1 MAFQNFSPA
10 RGFWGSQWVGFQH
23 FIDFFSHP
31 NFYQIFRN
39 TLLIAFNNL
48 VFFFPLPIVLALM
61 LNGVRLSFYKRTV
74 QTITYLPNFLSW
86 VVIASITHIML
97 TVEGG
102 VVNDIIVFLGGNE
115 IQFLTSQTWFRPIIL
130 LQTIWRDTGWGT
142 IIFLAALSN
151 VDPELY
157 DAAHVDGTNA
167 FQRLWY
173 ITLPSI
179 STVIVTLLI
188 LRMGSFL
195 DTGFTQIFLMR
206 NPLNRPVAEVIDTY
220 VFHVALGPQGGR
232 FSYATAVGLF
242 KSILGL
248 ILVVTSDWLA
258 KKAGGDG
265 IL

>member
-10 RGFWGSQWVGFQH
+10 RGFWGSEWVGLQH
-23 FIDFFSHP
+23 FIAFFTHP
-31 NFYQIFRN
+31 NFIMVLRN

-48 VFFFPLPIVLALM
+48 VFFFPIPIILALM
-61 LNGVRLSFYKRTV
+61 MNSVRFSAFRRTV

-86 VVIASITHIML
+86 VVIASLTHILL

-102 VVNDIIVFLGGNE
+102 VVNDIIVAFGGRE
-115 IQFLTSQTWFRPIIL
+115 IHFLTSQTWFRPIIL
-130 LQTIWRDTGWGT
+130 MQQIWRDAGWGT

-151 VDPELY
+151 VDPQLY
-157 DAAHVDGTNA
+157 DAAHVDGANA
-167 FQRLWY
+167 WQRLRH
-173 ITLPSI
+173 ITIPAI
-179 STVIVTLLI
+179 TPVIVTLLI
-188 LRMGSFL
+188 LRMGVFL

-206 NPLNRPVAEVIDTY
+206 NPLNRQVAEVIDTY

-242 KSILGL
+242 KSVVGVV
-248 ILVVTSDWLA
+248 LVVTSDRLA
-258 KKAGGDG
+258 KRAGGEG